1 MLHSLSQRA
10 RRVRPA
16 RLVKVFW
23 VAFMLLFTAACHLDM
38 YDQPRIRALQP
49 SDFYEDGAGMRPLV
63 DNTVARNRLRTDELS
78 TGRVGGAADG
88 AYLDES
94 PLAVSPELLA
104 RGEERW
110 TIYCAVCHGAAG
122 NGRGSA
128 VYPQLNPRPTS
139 MYDQR
144 LIDAPDGYLY
154 DVIVNGR
161 GTMYPYASRVQDI
174 EDRWA
179 IIAYIRQLQANPP
192 AEE

>member
-1 MLHSLSQRA
+1 MLKTILPRG
-10 RRVRPA
+10 RRVSPTK
-16 RLVKVFW
+16 LVKLCW
-23 VAFMLLFTAACHLDM
+23 VGFMLLFSAACHLDM
-38 YDQPRIRALQP
+38 YDQPKIRALNA

-63 DNTVARNRLRTDELS
+63 DNTVPREGLRTDELS

-88 AYLDES
+88 AYLTTS

-104 RGEERW
+104 RGQERW

-128 VYPQLNPRPTS
+128 VYPQFNPRPAS
-139 MYDQR
+139 IYDQR

-161 GTMYPYASRVQDI
+161 GTMYSYRSRVQSV

-179 IIAYIRQLQANPP
+179 IIAYIRQMQANPP
-192 AEE
+192 AEP